1 MWELIQS
8 IINMLLLLVIKI
20 LKRTIK
26 LFKKC
31 EFQIWWIYIFLLPK
45 IYDFML
51 YFLEGGRRGTTGWAE
66 KRKWDELAETRVR
79 SSHNK
84 YNNNTNVISYNTEM
98 AIYKNI

>member
-26 LFKKC
+26 LFKNANSRYGG
-31 EFQIWWIYIFLLPK
+31 FIYFYSLKFITSCY
-45 IYDFML
+45 I
-51 YFLEGGRRGTTGWAE
+51 FLEGGRRRDHRVGGE
-66 KRKWDELAETRVR
+66 RKWDELAETRVR

>member
-1 MWELIQS
+1 MRIPDMVDL
-8 IINMLLLLVIKI
+8 
-20 LKRTIK
+20 
-26 LFKKC
+26 
-31 EFQIWWIYIFLLPK
+31 YIFYSLK
-45 IYDFML
+45 FITSCYIF
-51 YFLEGGRRGTTGWAE
+51 FWKGAAGGTTGWAE

>member
-1 MWELIQS
+1 MRIPDMVDL
-8 IINMLLLLVIKI
+8 
-20 LKRTIK
+20 
-26 LFKKC
+26 
-31 EFQIWWIYIFLLPK
+31 YIFYSLK
-45 IYDFML
+45 FIWK
-51 YFLEGGRRGTTGWAE
+51 GAAGGTTGWAE